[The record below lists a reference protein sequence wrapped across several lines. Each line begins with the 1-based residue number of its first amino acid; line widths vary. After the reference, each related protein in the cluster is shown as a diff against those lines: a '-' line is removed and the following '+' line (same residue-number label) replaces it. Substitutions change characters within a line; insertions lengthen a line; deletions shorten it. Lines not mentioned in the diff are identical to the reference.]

1 MLYALIGVLPPCSN
15 AADAVITL
23 AVEPGVN
30 MSWSGMSVALP
41 GVAVLWS
48 QVGHWA
54 MARMSPVF
62 GWMMTSVHDFACDLS
77 TSFSHAFIA
86 SYWRT
91 ELIVSLIES
100 PFWAGV
106 SSRVPG
112 LCSPL
117 GSFSYSSLPVVPVS
131 RLLYSSSMPARPW
144 ITPVVW
150 FTLV

>member
-1 MLYALIGVLPPCSN
+1 
-15 AADAVITL
+15 
-23 AVEPGVN
+23 
-30 MSWSGMSVALP
+30 MSVASAAS
-41 GVAVLWS
+41 VSVFWS

-62 GWMMTSVHDFACDLS
+62 GWMMTAVHDFACDLS
-77 TSFSHAFIA
+77 TSSSHAFIA

-106 SSRVPG
+106 SSRLPG
-112 LCSPL
+112 ICSPL

-131 RLLYSSSMPARPW
+131 SLLYSSSTPAWPA
-144 ITPVVW
+144 ITPVCG
-150 FTLV
+150 FTLANPTTLAVASPSG